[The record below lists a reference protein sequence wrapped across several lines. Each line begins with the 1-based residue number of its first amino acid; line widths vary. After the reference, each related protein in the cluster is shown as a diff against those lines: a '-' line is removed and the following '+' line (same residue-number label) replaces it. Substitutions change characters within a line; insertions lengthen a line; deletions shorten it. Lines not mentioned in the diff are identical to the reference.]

1 MNSTNCKT
9 TDSNK
14 LLLNLS
20 EKLNLKRSY
29 KYVAL
34 SNRSIYYMWRN
45 MKMSY
50 KNSKLKKSPLTWNEE
65 FDLPDDI

>member
-1 MNSTNCKT
+1 MNSTNYKT

-20 EKLNLKRSY
+20 EKINLKRSY

-34 SNRSIYYMWRN
+34 SNCSIYYMWRN